1 MNPKSASSAAGSM
14 NVKSTSG
21 STGSSFAMASDMGE
35 AEAEMSGSGYVK
47 GPTQKLIID
56 TFDIPTHL
64 TRREKVSDLRVTY
77 AKYLA
82 IQDVARRLT
91 QMEVARTWTYKKPTL
106 EDIVEVFM
114 FRSGYFNH
122 PHKLFPKLHV
132 IPDMKKWLENGDDAP
147 ADAEVWGERR
157 PSFKSLKEILAAYE
171 TSGRK
176 KKEKMTNREKKKQ
189 KADSASE
196 SSEEIVKGKGK
207 AKAKA
212 KKGASKKASS
222 SKSHQ
227 DNN

>member
-1 MNPKSASSAAGSM
+1 
-14 NVKSTSG
+14 
-21 STGSSFAMASDMGE
+21 
-35 AEAEMSGSGYVK
+35 
-47 GPTQKLIID
+47 
-56 TFDIPTHL
+56 
-64 TRREKVSDLRVTY
+64 
-77 AKYLA
+77 
-82 IQDVARRLT
+82 
-91 QMEVARTWTYKKPTL
+91 MEVARTWTHKKPTL

-114 FRSGYFNH
+114 SRSGYFNR

-132 IPDMKKWLENGDDAP
+132 ILDMKKWLENGDDAP
-147 ADAEVWGERR
+147 ADVEVWGERR

-176 KKEKMTNREKKKQ
+176 KKEMMMNREKKKQ
-189 KADSASE
+189 KAESASE